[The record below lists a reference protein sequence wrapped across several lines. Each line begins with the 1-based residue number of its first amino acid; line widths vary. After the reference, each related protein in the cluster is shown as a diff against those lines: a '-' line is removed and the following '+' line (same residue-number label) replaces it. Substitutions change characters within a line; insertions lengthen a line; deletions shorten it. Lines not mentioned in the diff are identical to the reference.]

1 MFIAS
6 REAIINTT
14 NYERPN
20 RLRFTWFMDDILT
33 LQRKALDNCGIIRE
47 DDRPWENDCSGKP
60 NASRNLTSM
69 QHWLAKGLLIGNR
82 LRIRQKQ
89 CP

>member
-1 MFIAS
+1 
-6 REAIINTT
+6 
-14 NYERPN
+14 
-20 RLRFTWFMDDILT
+20 
-33 LQRKALDNCGIIRE
+33 
-47 DDRPWENDCSGKP
+47 
-60 NASRNLTSM
+60 LTSM